1 MQLLP
6 THVPEIY
13 EEFLNGNHPVSR
25 SSQPFSQVWTD
36 EALEQTINLDSKTR
50 GGIVGL
56 TQNASALDRWFITS
70 HKRAELTAATKRLC
84 NFEDSDKIGT
94 HKEAG
99 SQRVKR
105 DESDVER
112 LINTIT
118 TTMSN
123 PFDLSE
129 ASKEDPVQLRN
140 IATGVVMPHDAAE
153 QLVDCFS
160 TGAEEAKKF
169 RRQGMSNTGD
179 EVSFW
184 SKISKLN
191 LKIFASLAKTNQI
204 KCVDEKIIT
213 ISADRNLFGRLL
225 IAAKCR
231 DVDVKEILRY
241 ELSTSACALCIGTCR
256 WCFAENYEKCPNG

>member
-1 MQLLP
+1 MADMQLLP
-6 THVPEIY
+6 THAPEVY

-36 EALEQTINLDSKTR
+36 MALEQTINLDSKSR

-84 NFEDSDKIGT
+84 NLEDSDKIGT

-105 DESDVER
+105 DENDVQR

-118 TTMSN
+118 DTMSN

-140 IATGVVMPHDAAE
+140 IATGLVMPHDAAE

-160 TGAEEAKKF
+160 TGAEEA
-169 RRQGMSNTGD
+169 
-179 EVSFW
+179 
-184 SKISKLN
+184 
-191 LKIFASLAKTNQI
+191 
-204 KCVDEKIIT
+204 
-213 ISADRNLFGRLL
+213 RNLGDKEWTVMRYPFG
-225 IAAKCR
+225 A
-231 DVDVKEILRY
+231 RY
-241 ELSTSACALCIGTCR
+241 R
-256 WCFAENYEKCPNG
+256 N

>member
-6 THVPEIY
+6 THAPEVY

-36 EALEQTINLDSKTR
+36 MALEQTINLDSKTR

-56 TQNASALDRWFITS
+56 TQNASALDRWFLTS

-84 NFEDSDKIGT
+84 NLEDSDKIGT

-105 DESDVER
+105 DENDVQR

-118 TTMSN
+118 NTMSN

-140 IATGVVMPHDAAE
+140 IATGLVMPHDAAD
-153 QLVDCFS
+153 QLVDCFC
-160 TGAEEAKKF
+160 TGAEEAKK
-169 RRQGMSNTGD
+169 
-179 EVSFW
+179 
-184 SKISKLN
+184 
-191 LKIFASLAKTNQI
+191 
-204 KCVDEKIIT
+204 
-213 ISADRNLFGRLL
+213 
-225 IAAKCR
+225 
-231 DVDVKEILRY
+231 
-241 ELSTSACALCIGTCR
+241 
-256 WCFAENYEKCPNG
+256 